1 MPLGNMENS
10 LYGQQEST
18 HRLKCLITPTDP
30 SRPLL
35 VGKQPSQ
42 FLPQIPRHA
51 ILKVIKVPLQ
61 EHKGKTTRRK
71 I

>member
-18 HRLKCLITPTDP
+18 HRPKYLITPTDP
-30 SRPLL
+30 SR
-35 VGKQPSQ
+35 KQPSQ
-42 FLPQIPRHA
+42 YLPQIPRHA

-61 EHKGKTTRRK
+61 ERKGKTTRRK